1 MSAWFYLLQQS
12 ASAWSLLFSL
22 GLYLGLRNA
31 SLLRLTATACTSGI
45 LCLLCAMQGSA
56 LLRMAALLTITAL
69 APMAAWPNV
78 PRTKRRAMALCS
90 LLLALLMS
98 GTTRLLHALGLHHA
112 PLMLA
117 QFGLLPLLIHL
128 APETSRSSCI
138 TLRITHA
145 CQCLN
150 LTALVDTGNLL
161 HDPITHLPVIVISRQ
176 AASKLLPSTGELL
189 PGMRLISVRTVAGT
203 TLMPIFRPQQLQL
216 LLPQGWQSVH
226 AVVGLS
232 PDGYSGFQALV
243 PASVTSSPQGGI
255 SLCP

>member
-12 ASAWSLLFSL
+12 ASTWSLLLSL
-22 GLYLGLRNA
+22 GLHMGLRKA
-31 SLLRLTATACTSGI
+31 SLLRLTATALGCGSI
-45 LCLLCAMQGSA
+45 SLLCAMQGSLLLRGGA
-56 LLRMAALLTITAL
+56 LLLITTC
-69 APMAAWPNV
+69 APMAAWPTI
-78 PRTKRRAMALCS
+78 PRAKRRHMLLCC
-90 LLLALLMS
+90 LLLALLMA
-98 GTTRLLHALGLHHA
+98 GCTRLLHSFGLRHA

-117 QFGLLPLLIHL
+117 QFALLPLLIHL
-128 APETSRSSCI
+128 APDAARGSCI

-145 CQCLN
+145 CQCLS

-161 HDPITHLPVIVISRQ
+161 HDPITRLPVIVISRQ
-176 AASKLLPSTGELL
+176 AASKLLPDTGELH

-203 TLMPIFRPQQLQL
+203 ALMPIFRPQQLQL

-243 PASVTSSPQGGI
+243 PASVTSSLQGGI
-255 SLCP
+255 SVCP

>member
-12 ASAWSLLFSL
+12 ASAWSLLLSL
-22 GLYLGLRNA
+22 GLHTGLRKA
-31 SLLRLTATACTSGI
+31 SLLRLTATALACGSI
-45 LCLLCAMQGSA
+45 CLLCAMQGST
-56 LLRMAALLTITAL
+56 LLRTAALLTLTTL
-69 APMAAWPNV
+69 APMAAWPNI
-78 PRTKRRAMALCS
+78 PRARRQAISLCC
-90 LLLALLMS
+90 LVLALLMTGS
-98 GTTRLLHALGLHHA
+98 TRLLHAFGLRHA

-128 APETSRSSCI
+128 SPDASRGSCI
-138 TLRITHA
+138 TLRITHS
-145 CQCLN
+145 CQCIS

-161 HDPITHLPVIVISRQ
+161 RDPITRLPVIVISRQ

-203 TLMPIFRPQQLQL
+203 ALMPIFRPQQLQL

-226 AVVGLS
+226 ALVGLS

-243 PASVTSSPQGGI
+243 PVSVTSSPQGGI
-255 SLCP
+255 SVCP

>member
-12 ASAWSLLFSL
+12 ASAWSLLLSL
-22 GLYLGLRNA
+22 GLHTGLRKA
-31 SLLRLTATACTSGI
+31 SLLRLTATALACGSI
-45 LCLLCAMQGSA
+45 CLLCAMQGST
-56 LLRMAALLTITAL
+56 LLRTAALLTLTAL
-69 APMAAWPNV
+69 APMAAWPNI
-78 PRTKRRAMALCS
+78 PRARRQAISLCC
-90 LLLALLMS
+90 LVLALLMTGS
-98 GTTRLLHALGLHHA
+98 TRLLHAFGLRHA

-128 APETSRSSCI
+128 SPDTSRGSCI
-138 TLRITHA
+138 TLRITHS
-145 CQCLN
+145 CQCIS

-161 HDPITHLPVIVISRQ
+161 RDPITRLPVIVISRQ

-203 TLMPIFRPQQLQL
+203 ALMPIFRPQQLQL

-226 AVVGLS
+226 AVIGLS

-243 PASVTSSPQGGI
+243 PASVTTSPQGGI
-255 SLCP
+255 SVCP

>member
-12 ASAWSLLFSL
+12 ASAWSLLLSL
-22 GLYLGLRNA
+22 GLHMGLRKA
-31 SLLRLTATACTSGI
+31 SLLRLTATALACGSI
-45 LCLLCAMQGSA
+45 CLLCAMQGDP
-56 LLRMAALLTITAL
+56 LLRTAALMSITIL
-69 APMAAWPNV
+69 APMAAWPNI
-78 PRTKRRAMALCS
+78 PRARRRAMCLCS
-90 LLLALLMS
+90 LLLALLMT
-98 GTTRLLHALGLHHA
+98 GCTRLLHSLGLRHA
-112 PLMLA
+112 PLVMA
-117 QFGLLPLLIHL
+117 QFALLPLLIHL
-128 APETSRSSCI
+128 VPDMARSSCI

-145 CQCLN
+145 CQCLS

-161 HDPITHLPVIVISRQ
+161 HDPLTHLPVIVISRQ
-176 AASKLLPSTGELL
+176 AASKLLPNTGELL

-203 TLMPIFRPQQLQL
+203 ALMPIFRPQQLQL

-255 SLCP
+255 SVCP